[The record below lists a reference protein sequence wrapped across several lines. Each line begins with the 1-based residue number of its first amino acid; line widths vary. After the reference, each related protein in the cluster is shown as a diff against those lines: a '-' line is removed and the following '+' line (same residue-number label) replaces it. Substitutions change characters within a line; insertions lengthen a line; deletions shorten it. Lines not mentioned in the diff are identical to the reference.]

1 MQTFQYKHYDKD
13 NNFIQVISPK
23 IISSD
28 IRFTTQ
34 INGGLGSLFMQLK
47 LDFKDNN
54 FSHGDIIKVNV
65 VNEEI
70 VETVWDD
77 TDTWDDSQ
85 TWQELTTSVIGSI
98 ETIKPWQLIRIQNI
112 STPIEGVVNKIRY
125 SKNYVTVTLNK
136 VDNFIKLL

>member
-13 NNFIQVISPK
+13 NNFIQVINPK

-28 IRFTTQ
+28 IRFTSQ

-65 VNEEI
+65 VNEYHPTGYL
-70 VETVWDD
+70 VYT
-77 TDTWDDSQ
+77 
-85 TWQELTTSVIGSI
+85 G
-98 ETIKPWQLIRIQNI
+98 
-112 STPIEGVVNKIRY
+112 
-125 SKNYVTVTLNK
+125 
-136 VDNFIKLL
+136 FIKSINERFDNYEQVELEVYGLASLLKDVIYKDGTSFEFTKTGKC